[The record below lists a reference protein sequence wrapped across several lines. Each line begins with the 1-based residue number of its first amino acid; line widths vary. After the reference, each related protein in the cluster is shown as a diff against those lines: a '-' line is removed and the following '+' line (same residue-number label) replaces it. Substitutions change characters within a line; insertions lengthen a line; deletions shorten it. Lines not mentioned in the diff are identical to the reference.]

1 MKEAQL
7 SFLHSYD
14 FMKLGQAI
22 NHQNWQIA
30 AMTVQRMQRN
40 AQELEMDAF
49 VRQLT
54 NIRQCIMHKQ
64 ARQAKDILAV
74 MMAKRAQ
81 MLNQMNQSF

>member
-22 NHQNWQIA
+22 NHQNWQVA
-30 AMTVQRMQRN
+30 AKTVQRMQRN